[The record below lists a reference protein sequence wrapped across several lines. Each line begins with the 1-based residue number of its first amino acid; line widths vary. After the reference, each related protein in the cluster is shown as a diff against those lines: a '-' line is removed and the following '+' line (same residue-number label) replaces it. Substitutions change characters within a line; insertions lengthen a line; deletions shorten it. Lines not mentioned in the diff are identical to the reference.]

1 MICEDKLIEE
11 SLRLIATLNNPLPA
25 KSEEPDVDTI
35 VRQSAE
41 EPVDASV
48 EISISG
54 DGMTAF
60 ASFYPPRGFGRSLDP
75 SDVYEQ
81 ITLAG
86 ITYGIDQMHIDESI
100 FTSTTER
107 IPLHAVEIAEGRPS
121 RQAVA
126 SYFRPVEENGE
137 DSADD
142 PKGRVDYRSRSEL
155 TLIHSG
161 DVLAVEVA
169 GTGGIDGISVRGE
182 LLGYKTVEYESLVPG
197 ENTEVVD
204 DRICAAI
211 SGVLH
216 VENRV
221 LSIAPTLVLAE
232 GVNYH
237 TGNVEFDGDIVLTG
251 SVSDGFSLSC
261 SGMLASTTTIDA
273 SGLSCGTLVCRQGL
287 IARTEAP
294 VLVEKDASLRFL
306 QGVTISVGGS
316 LKVKQSVLKSHIT
329 AYDRIELGSGSTVVG
344 STLRAGL
351 EINANSIGSSGA
363 AGSEIYL
370 GIDFRVD
377 ERLSVIRDQTFALS
391 EKLTQVRSALNK
403 SSSSKTLYDLE
414 ASLKGAIA
422 LLASEAGEIVTRL
435 DRDEDAKLIVRGT
448 VFSGTYIE
456 ICHRSHI
463 VEKSVSASVFR
474 LDKTQGT
481 VVSEPLSELHKRR
494 ES

>member
-1 MICEDKLIEE
+1 MICEEKLIAE
-11 SLRLIATLNNPLPA
+11 SLQLIAALDNPQPA
-25 KSEEPDVDTI
+25 KSEEPDVDKI
-35 VRQSAE
+35 VQQSVE

-60 ASFYPPRGFGRSLDP
+60 ASFYPPRGFGRALDP

-86 ITYGIDQMHIDESI
+86 VSCGIDESCVDESI

-107 IPLHAVEIAEGRPS
+107 ISLHAVEIAKGRPS

-126 SYFRPVEENGE
+126 AYFKPVEENSEGAAE
-137 DSADD
+137 D
-142 PKGRVDYRSRSEL
+142 PEGRVDYRSRSEL
-155 TLIHSG
+155 TLVQSG
-161 DVLAVEVA
+161 DTLAVEVA
-169 GTGGIDGISVRGE
+169 GISGREGMSIRGE
-182 LLGYKTVEYESLVPG
+182 VLGYTTVEYASLVPG
-197 ENTEVVD
+197 ENTEIVGS
-204 DRICAAI
+204 RICAVI

-216 VENRV
+216 VEKGV
-221 LSIAPTLVLAE
+221 LSVAPTLVLAG

-237 TGNVEFDGDIVLTG
+237 SGNVDFDGDIILGG
-251 SVSDGFSLSC
+251 SVSDGFSISC

-273 SGLSCGTLVCRQGL
+273 SGLTCGTLVCRQGL

-294 VLVEKDASLRFL
+294 VLVKKDAALRFL

-351 EINANSIGSSGA
+351 EISANSIGAPGA

-370 GIDFRVD
+370 GIDFHVD
-377 ERLSVIRDQTFALS
+377 ERLSIIRDQTLALS
-391 EKLTQVRSALNK
+391 EKLREVRSAMKK
-403 SSSSKTLYDLE
+403 SSNAKVLNDLE
-414 ASLKGAIA
+414 VSLKSAIA
-422 LLASEAGEIVTRL
+422 LLASEAGEIVSGL
-435 DRDEDAKLIVRGT
+435 DRDETAMLIVRGT
-448 VFSGTYIE
+448 IYAGTYIE

-463 VEKSVSASVFR
+463 VEKSLSGCIFR
-474 LDKTQGT
+474 LDKTQGM
-481 VVSEPLSELHKRR
+481 VVSEPLAELHKRR